1 MTTSPLS
8 IWMNDLPV
16 IGKWD
21 PQALA
26 NKLRELGDSEL
37 ADELETAGV
46 PASGNASTYAS
57 FLDRVW
63 QLKPKAWQHTSHVFG
78 YLAPSSSGEELLAI
92 QHAGNIDSDPGLKN
106 KRIKITLDRLRVA
119 EYPGSGI
126 HRVLF
131 DFYAQNQ
138 VQNDVQ
144 HVHFNAS
151 YRVREGEQAGIAGY
165 PIFVGLKVGS
175 EGVAFRCFT
184 VNVKNDSDEA
194 FLDVLESDVFKAGL
208 KLSAIAQPAIGP
220 LSNMAVGLTKCLA
233 KRNRNVPVQDFYLG
247 LDFSEISTRARLAE
261 GSYIAVQ
268 VPEIMESVW
277 DWSEWLYSPNKGQ
290 IVNKLSPTDLIPYNY
305 VIFGVSRYADK

>member
-8 IWMNDLPV
+8 NWMNDLPV

-21 PQALA
+21 PEDVAG
-26 NKLRELGDSEL
+26 KLRELGEDEL
-37 ADELETAGV
+37 ADEVEAVAGPV
-46 PASGNASTYAS
+46 TRNTSTYRS
-57 FLDRVW
+57 FWDGLW
-63 QLKPKAWQHTSHVFG
+63 PKPKAWQHTSHVFG
-78 YLAPSSSGEELLAI
+78 YLAPSSSGDETLAI
-92 QHAGNIDSDPGLKN
+92 QHAGNINADPRLRN
-106 KRIKITLDRLRVA
+106 SRIKITLDRLRVA

-138 VQNDVQ
+138 VRNDVQ
-144 HVHFNAS
+144 HVHFNS
-151 YRVREGEQAGIAGY
+151 TYRIREGEQAGIAGY

-184 VNVKNDSDEA
+184 VNVKNDNDEA

-208 KLSAIAQPAIGP
+208 KLSAVAQPAIGP
-220 LSNMAVGLTKCLA
+220 LSNLAVGLTKCLA

-247 LDFSEISTRARLAE
+247 LDFSDISTRARLAE

-268 VPEIMESVW
+268 VPELMESVW
-277 DWSEWLYSPNKGQ
+277 DWDQWLYSPNKGQ
-290 IVNKLSPTDLIPYNY
+290 VVSKLNPIDLIPYNY
-305 VIFGVSRYADK
+305 VIFGVSRYAEK